1 MKISEQNIFEL
12 LRKTANSVVPS
23 DGKAILFGS
32 RARGDNRDDSDWNLL
47 VIFNKDKL
55 TWEDKNKISDAF
67 YDLELQTGQL
77 MIPIIHTKK
86 FWEQTKHTIFHKE
99 VERDGIVL

>member
-12 LRKTANSVVPS
+12 LKKTANSVVPS

-32 RARGDNRDDSDWNLL
+32 RARGDNRDDSDWDLL
-47 VIFNKDKL
+47 VILNKDKL

-99 VERDGIVL
+99 VERVGIVL

>member
-32 RARGDNRDDSDWNLL
+32 RARGDNRDDSDWDLL

>member
-12 LRKTANSVVPS
+12 LKKTANSVVPS

-32 RARGDNRDDSDWNLL
+32 RARGDNRDDSDLL
-47 VIFNKDKL
+47 VILNKDKL